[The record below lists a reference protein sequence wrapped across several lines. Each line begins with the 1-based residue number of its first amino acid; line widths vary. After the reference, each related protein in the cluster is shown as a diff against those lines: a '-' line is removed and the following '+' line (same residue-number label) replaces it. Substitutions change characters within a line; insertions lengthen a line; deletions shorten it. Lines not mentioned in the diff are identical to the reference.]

1 MRKLLAATLFTAA
14 ATLATIGTTSAAHAS
29 TLAASASAQASSMLD
44 MEAIHRAYFQMPE
57 GAPAQALSWFE
68 EQVNRYN
75 HGAEFVSI
83 AAQRANLPS
92 GQPVTVLSGYID
104 RDGQPGLNPATGDQV
119 LFRFVQTAPLSSAG
133 LSYEFVDGSG
143 VVFYRGIRALPASA
157 YYRSYYLGLG
167 VTAPFISYYTP
178 YARLGWLR
186 TWRAGYRLTPA
197 YGTWYRG
204 HIAARPYYTGRIA
217 HYRRSYGASIGLSRI
232 SYRAHAGTRIGT
244 HIGGWR
250 GGAVRTTVR
259 TTVRPASHGRAVISR
274 TVSRTVSRGP
284 VARTTVSRTTTVARA
299 SSAPARSHRGRF

>member
-1 MRKLLAATLFTAA
+1 MRQLLAATLITAA
-14 ATLATIGTTSAAHAS
+14 ATLAYLPTAQAS
-29 TLAASASAQASSMLD
+29 TLAASASPQASSMLD

-83 AAQRANLPS
+83 ATQRAYLAG

-104 RDGQPGLNPATGDQV
+104 RDGVAGLNPGQDQV
-119 LFRFVQTAPLSSAG
+119 LFRFVQTAPLTGQS

-143 VVFYRGIRALPASA
+143 VVYYRGSRPLPASA
-157 YYRSYYLGLG
+157 YYRAYYLGLG
-167 VTAPFISYYTP
+167 VNAPFISYYTP